1 VSTPFATRRGLM
13 ISALCA
19 ATFLSANFAAGQ
31 AYADGDEPM
40 LTITGELT
48 YRQRIALPSQAVA
61 FVEVRAQGVDDTAQP
76 VAQTSIDL
84 AGKQVPI
91 AFSIELPR
99 VHLENG
105 TAYQLGGGIL
115 VDGQVNWRVID
126 PVSIETSAEDFNAGM
141 LMMAQQHNETPQA
154 TETQGKEALAG
165 EWHIVKIGDDTIG
178 PDANATLNFAADGF
192 SGRLCNSFRGDYTV
206 DGTTISFGQTAAT
219 LMACPDPL
227 GRQEQALFKAFES
240 AASFK
245 IAEDGNLNL
254 VDDKDQI
261 LVSAQR

>member
-1 VSTPFATRRGLM
+1 MSTSFATRRGLIM
-13 ISALCA
+13 TTLCA
-19 ATFLSANFAAGQ
+19 ATFLSAGLAAGQ

-48 YRQRIALPSQAVA
+48 YRQRIALPPQAVA
-61 FVEVRAQGVDDTAQP
+61 FVEVRTQGADVAAPP

-84 AGKQVPI
+84 AGRQVPV

-99 VHLENG
+99 AHLENG
-105 TAYQLGGGIL
+105 TAYQLGGGVR
-115 VDGQVNWRVID
+115 VDGQTNWRVIE
-126 PVSIETSAEDFNAGM
+126 PVSIETSAEDFDAGM
-141 LMMAQQHNETPQA
+141 LMMTQQQNEEQQA
-154 TETQGKEALAG
+154 IETLGKEALSG
-165 EWHIVKIGDDTIG
+165 EWHIVKVGDDMIG
-178 PDANATLNFAADGF
+178 TDAKATLNFAADGF

-245 IAEDGNLNL
+245 ISEDGNLNL

>member
-1 VSTPFATRRGLM
+1 MSTPIATRRGLM
-13 ISALCA
+13 MTALCA

-48 YRQRIALPSQAVA
+48 YRQRIALPPQAVA
-61 FVEVRAQGVDDTAQP
+61 FVEVRAQGADDTVPP

-84 AGKQVPI
+84 AGRQVPV

-105 TAYQLGGGIL
+105 TAYQLGGRIL

-141 LMMAQQHNETPQA
+141 LMMTQQPNEEPQA
-154 TETQGKEALAG
+154 TESQGKESLAG
-165 EWHIVKIGDDTIG
+165 EWRIIKIGNDTIDA
-178 PDANATLNFAADGF
+178 DANATLNFAADGF
-192 SGRLCNSFRGDYTV
+192 SGRLCNSFRGDYMV